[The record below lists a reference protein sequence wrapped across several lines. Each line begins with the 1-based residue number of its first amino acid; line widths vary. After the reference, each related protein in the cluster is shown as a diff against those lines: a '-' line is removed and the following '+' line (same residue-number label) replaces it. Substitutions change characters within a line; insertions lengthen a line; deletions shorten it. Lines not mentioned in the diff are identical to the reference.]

1 MVENHI
7 NLLKYFESNFL
18 ADAHMNLQ
26 DVWRFWLLSV
36 FNVMS
41 LPQLWGTVW
50 MTMFPLMAG
59 LPAWSICFQMHT
71 EVTNMNSANA
81 QSLGGWRSLRLS
93 WKESESW
100 AGFVGWTP
108 TFILSFVIN
117 ILIWMKHPQLNF
129 SREVN
134 SRKSGNKIS
143 APSNSFCINSKVFE
157 SFPKLTLFFCGFTL
171 LISQ

>member
-1 MVENHI
+1 
-7 NLLKYFESNFL
+7 
-18 ADAHMNLQ
+18 MNLQ
-26 DVWRFWLLSV
+26 NVWRFWLLSV

-41 LPQLWGTVW
+41 LPQLWGAVW

-59 LPAWSICFQMHT
+59 LPGRSICFQMHT
-71 EVTNMNSANA
+71 EVTNVNSANA
-81 QSLGGWRSLRLS
+81 QSLRGWRSLRLS

-100 AGFVGWTP
+100 AGFGGSTR

-117 ILIWMKHPQLNF
+117 ILIWRKRPQLNF

-143 APSNSFCINSKVFE
+143 APSNSFCINSKAFK
-157 SFPKLTLFFCGFTL
+157 SFTKLTLFFCGFTL